1 MKTLEEIYAKIKEK
15 IPDEAQEHRKFVE
28 RQSLHH

>member
-1 MKTLEEIYAKIKEK
+1 MKTLEEIYGKIKEK